1 VWVSSP
7 QYKWCGGERRVV
19 AKFHPRHNTNSSPSN
34 TGPNAHSAHA
44 WSTISTKAL
53 TRHASIQQQV
63 VHGGLVIAVVSVPHI
78 VAVLAVAQHALPLAA
93 VLVAGGKVVALAE
106 PHRPAVAERALT

>member
-1 VWVSSP
+1 
-7 QYKWCGGERRVV
+7 
-19 AKFHPRHNTNSSPSN
+19 
-34 TGPNAHSAHA
+34 
-44 WSTISTKAL
+44 
-53 TRHASIQQQV
+53 V